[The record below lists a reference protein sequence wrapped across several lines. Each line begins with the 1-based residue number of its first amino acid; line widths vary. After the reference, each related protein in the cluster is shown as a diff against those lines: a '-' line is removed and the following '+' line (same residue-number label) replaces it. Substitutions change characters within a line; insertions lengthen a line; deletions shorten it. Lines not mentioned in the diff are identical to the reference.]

1 MRKQRFIKAFT
12 SGVFVIDLSLQD
24 KITMARNHG
33 TGFRV
38 KENKLINLFSNISKI
53 EL

>member
-1 MRKQRFIKAFT
+1 MNKQGLVNAFV
-12 SGVFVIDLSLQD
+12 SGDFVIDLRLHD

-38 KENKLINLFSNISKI
+38 KENKLINLFSNISDI